1 MNILDTKQSKSRIV
15 PKLKENPADKNNWDQ
30 GGGCC
35 KSNPYN
41 SIDASQYHSSKFN
54 QLAYDS
60 VYNKYIKIS
69 IDKAR
74 AGI

>member
-1 MNILDTKQSKSRIV
+1 M
-15 PKLKENPADKNNWDQ
+15 A
-30 GGGCC
+30 GGYWRL
-35 KSNPYN
+35 NPYN
-41 SIDASQYHSSKFN
+41 SIDVNQYHSSKFN
-54 QLAYDS
+54 QLASDS